1 MLTFFTRLKL
11 GGNEMGRCHA
21 SPESGFSIRE
31 VADMPKIGQNRR
43 NCVMVRRSQGREWK
57 ETCYVWAG
65 ELLCQAGAR

>member
-1 MLTFFTRLKL
+1 MRTFFTQLKL
-11 GGNEMGRCHA
+11 GVKEMGTCPA
-21 SPESGFSIRE
+21 SAKSDFSIRE